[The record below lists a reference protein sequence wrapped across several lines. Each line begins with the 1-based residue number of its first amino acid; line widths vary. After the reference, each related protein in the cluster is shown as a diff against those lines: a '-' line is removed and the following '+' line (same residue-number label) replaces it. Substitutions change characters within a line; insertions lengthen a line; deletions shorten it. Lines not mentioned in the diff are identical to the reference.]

1 MTRVVRLAAWC
12 LVIAA
17 AAGAA
22 NAGAQTAPAAAP
34 RDSRFFV
41 DVNGGATFGA
51 KSGSAVGLEAGAR
64 LFNGQDSS
72 GLDVFLEGGRMSTIG
87 DSALDARAKLIADLI
102 RGTSSAS
109 YRVTF
114 GDVGV
119 RYRLPMAGMVK
130 PYVALGVGVA
140 KVETR
145 STYTVNGTDVT
156 SQLLSTYGVQ
166 LGGDLTDS
174 LNKVLVMVGGG
185 VNVTFAG
192 RFFGD
197 LSYRYGHILAKTD
210 VIESD
215 SALKTQRLQVGVGVR
230 F

>member
-12 LVIAA
+12 LVVIAVV
-17 AAGAA
+17 GAA
-22 NAGAQTAPAAAP
+22 DARAQTVPAAASQ
-34 RDSRFFV
+34 DSRFFA

-51 KSGSAVGLEAGAR
+51 KSGSSVGLEVGAR
-64 LFNGQDSS
+64 LFDGRESS
-72 GLDVFLEGGRMSTIG
+72 GLDVLIEGGRMGTIG
-87 DSALDARAKLIADLI
+87 NAALDARAKLIADVI
-102 RGTSSAS
+102 GGTSSAS
-109 YRVTF
+109 YHVTF
-114 GDVGV
+114 GDIGV

-130 PYVALGVGVA
+130 PYVVLGVGIA

-145 STYTVNGTDVT
+145 STYTVNGIDVT

-166 LGGDLTDS
+166 LGADLTDS
-174 LNKVLVMVGGG
+174 LNKTMVMLGGG

-197 LSYRYGHILAKTD
+197 LSYRYGQILPKTD
-210 VIESD
+210 VIELD
-215 SALKTQRLQVGVGVR
+215 TAVKTQRLQVGVGVR